1 MEPVGKT
8 METMLRSVAM
18 SGYFDVTRRLGLN
31 PVELAQQAGIDAAA
45 LANPDDRVPV
55 SACCRL
61 LELTAEKAAC
71 PTFALQM
78 AETRQRFGTGVINIL
93 LAHKRTLREVLLA
106 AAEYRHLLNEALA
119 VYVED
124 AGATVTIRE
133 ELVVESG
140 TSTRQAIELALGVL
154 ARHSSALLGNHWKP
168 RAVHF
173 THAPHAD
180 LTFHRR
186 FFGCPLEFR
195 SDFNGF
201 VCAAADLDYPNPAAD
216 PELVRY
222 AESLAAPLN
231 LSGTAS
237 TALEARKAI
246 YLLLPL
252 EQATLESVARHL
264 RLSVRTMQRQLESTD
279 TSFSDLVE
287 EVRRDL
293 AVRYMSNPRYPIG
306 RVAALLGYS
315 QQGSFTNWFASRFGM
330 TPRDWRN
337 SPAK

>member
-1 MEPVGKT
+1 MD
-8 METMLRSVAM
+8 TMLRSVAM

-31 PVELAQQAGIDAAA
+31 PVELAQQVGIDPAA
-45 LANPDDRVPV
+45 LANPDDRV
-55 SACCRL
+55 SAAACCRL
-61 LELTAEKAAC
+61 LELTAEKSLC
-71 PTFALQM
+71 PAFALKM
-78 AETRQRFGTGVINIL
+78 AETRQKFGSGVVNVL

-106 AAEYRHLLNEALA
+106 AAEFRHLLNEALA

-124 AGATVTIRE
+124 AGETVTIRE
-133 ELVVESG
+133 ELAVAPG
-140 TSTRQAIELALGVL
+140 TPTTQAIELTVGIL
-154 ARHSSALLGNHWKP
+154 ARHSSALLGNFWKP

-173 THAPHAD
+173 THPGPAD

-186 FFGCPLEFR
+186 FFGCPLEFG

-222 AESLAAPLN
+222 AESLATPLN
-231 LSGTAS
+231 VMGANS
-237 TALEARKAI
+237 TALEVRKAI

-252 EQATLESVARHL
+252 EQATVELVARHL
-264 RLSVRTMQRQLESTD
+264 RLSIRTMQRQLGLAD
-279 TSFSDLVE
+279 TSFSALVE
-287 EVRRDL
+287 EVRREL

-306 RVAALLGYS
+306 RVAALLGYN
-315 QQGSFTNWFASRFGM
+315 QQGSFTNWFTSRFGM

-337 SPAK
+337 GQAK

>member
-1 MEPVGKT
+1 

-18 SGYFDVTRRLGLN
+18 SGFFDVTRRLGLN
-31 PVELAQQAGIDAAA
+31 PIELAQQVGLDAAA
-45 LANPDDRVPV
+45 LANPDDRVPAA
-55 SACCRL
+55 ACCRL
-61 LELTAEKAAC
+61 LELTADKTSC
-71 PTFALQM
+71 PSFALQI
-78 AETRQRFGTGVINIL
+78 AETRQTFGTGIVNIL
-93 LAHKRTLREVLLA
+93 LAHKRTLREVLVA

-119 VYVED
+119 IYVED
-124 AGATVTIRE
+124 AGDTVTIRE
-133 ELVVESG
+133 ELVVEPG
-140 TSTRQAIELALGVL
+140 TPTKQAIELALGVL
-154 ARHSSALLGNHWKP
+154 ARHSSALLGDNWKP

-173 THAPHAD
+173 THARHPD

-186 FFGCPLEFR
+186 FFGCPLEFG

-222 AESLAAPLN
+222 AESLATPLN
-231 LSGTAS
+231 VTGADS
-237 TALEARKAI
+237 TALEVRKAI

-252 EQATLESVARHL
+252 EQATVERVARHVH
-264 RLSVRTMQRQLESTD
+264 LSVRTMQRQLESAD
-279 TSFSDLVE
+279 TRFSTLVE
-287 EVRRDL
+287 EVRREL

-315 QQGSFTNWFASRFGM
+315 QQGSFTKWFTSQFRM

-337 SPAK
+337 SQLT

>member
-1 MEPVGKT
+1 

-31 PVELAQQAGIDAAA
+31 PVELAQHFGIDTAA
-45 LANPDDRVPV
+45 LANPESRVPA

-61 LELTAEKAAC
+61 LELTAEMASC

-78 AETRQRFGTGVINIL
+78 AETRHKFGTGVVNIL

-133 ELVVESG
+133 ELVVEPG
-140 TSTRQAIELALGVL
+140 TPTKQAIELAIGVL
-154 ARHSSALLGNHWKP
+154 ARHSSALLGGYWKP
-168 RAVHF
+168 HTVHF
-173 THAPHAD
+173 THSGPAD

-186 FFGCPLEFR
+186 FFGCRLEFG

-222 AESLAAPLN
+222 AESLVAPLN
-231 LSGTAS
+231 EAGADS
-237 TALEARKAI
+237 TALEVRKTI

-252 EQATLESVARHL
+252 ERGSVEPVARHL
-264 RLSVRTMQRQLESTD
+264 RLSVRTMQRQLEASG
-279 TSFSDLVE
+279 TSFSELVE
-287 EVRRDL
+287 EVRREL
-293 AVRYMSNPRYPIG
+293 AVRYLSNPRYPIG

-315 QQGSFTNWFASRFGM
+315 QQGSFTNWFTLRFGL
-330 TPRDWRN
+330 TPRDWR
-337 SPAK
+337 SSLAK